1 MRILIVG
8 AGATGGYFGGRLA
21 QANRDVTFLVRP
33 GRAAQIRQ
41 DGLVIVSPHHG
52 DATLHPKLTLTNE
65 ITQPFDAV
73 ILAVKAYALENAL
86 TDIRPAIGPNT
97 VIVPLL
103 NGMRHV
109 DLLVKH
115 FGETPV
121 LGGVCVVATT
131 IDAENRIVQLAPFQD
146 LTYGERNGT
155 QSGRIHT
162 LHEAL
167 SNAGFNANTSTTIL
181 QDMWEKWILLASAGA
196 LTCLLRGTVGDIE
209 AVPNGAALAL
219 KFLKEVT
226 DIATASG
233 YPPREA
239 FLSRAQGTLTTKGS
253 PFATSMYRDL
263 QANAPVEVEQIL
275 ADLLPRAQGFG
286 IDTPRLEAAVAQLRI
301 YQARKAAV

>member
-21 QANRDVTFLVRP
+21 QAGRDVTFLVRP
-33 GRAAQIRQ
+33 GRAAQIREN
-41 DGLVIVSPHHG
+41 GLVLISPHHG
-52 DATLHPKLTLTNE
+52 DATLHPTLILANE

-73 ILAVKAYALENAL
+73 ILAVKAYALENTLA
-86 TDIRPAIGPNT
+86 DMRPAIGPNT
-97 VIVPLL
+97 MIVPLL
-103 NGMRHV
+103 NGMRHI
-109 DLLVKH
+109 DRLTAA

-131 IDAENRIVQLAPFQD
+131 IDAQNRIVQLAPFHE
-146 LTYGERNGT
+146 LTYGERNGPAT
-155 QSGRIHT
+155 PRIHA

-167 SNAGFNANTSTTIL
+167 SGAGFDSKTSTTIL
-181 QDMWEKWILLASAGA
+181 QDMWEKWMLLASAGA
-196 LTCLLRGTVGDIE
+196 LTCLLRGTVGEIE

-233 YPPREA
+233 FPPRDP
-239 FLSRAQGTLTTKGS
+239 FLQRARTTLTTKGS

-263 QANAPVEVEQIL
+263 QAGAPVEVEQII
-275 ADLLPRAQGFG
+275 ADLLPRAAGFG

-301 YQARKAAV
+301 YNTRR